1 MPWCTLSESAGRR
14 SAKAHRNPMKL
25 LSAILLS
32 GSLLL
37 ATDLRAQESRVH
49 QTYEPASRTTKLLS
63 SHLVLLDSP
72 DQFLEGQLVAFWPGE
87 SMLGAPVR
95 IVINITSR
103 APAEIYHNRE
113 SHLFSTTDLN
123 RADLGPMGFYGAYR
137 QVSTEFPDI
146 YQFMKG
152 DVVRVPI
159 PKTALVLAGNHE
171 ALLTAEELFSRDI
184 ALKEL
189 LEMANAAHLTFRFEA
204 VNVDLNRDQ
213 LFTIRAFAQSVTSSD
228 KSAIAKS
235 SVFENIDQPPLP
247 IDTSSASLELT
258 LNWLQKQIAASGRI
272 KGISQSWMKTEI
284 QSFSACNLT
293 LRETP
298 LSQEAVEDSAIL
310 RPIVQYVVNLAD
322 LNPRSALVTRP
333 LLHSVLDFSTVRF
346 ATRDNRTAIQVLVRQ
361 SVTGKEYERG
371 TDYRLA
377 INVQTDAAACQ
388 VRDAMLRAIRLCSA
402 SP

>member
-1 MPWCTLSESAGRR
+1 
-14 SAKAHRNPMKL
+14 MKL
-25 LSAILLS
+25 LSAIFLLS
-32 GSLLL
+32 GSLLF
-37 ATDLRAQESRVH
+37 ATNLRAQEARVH

-87 SMLGAPVR
+87 LMLGAPVR
-95 IVINITSR
+95 IVLNLTSR
-103 APAEIYHNRE
+103 APAELYHNRE
-113 SHLFSTTDLN
+113 SHLFSTTELN
-123 RADLGPMGFYGAYR
+123 RTDLGPMGFYGTYR

-146 YQFMKG
+146 YQFTKR

-159 PKTALVLAGNHE
+159 PQTALVLASSHE

-184 ALKEL
+184 ALNEL
-189 LEMANAAHLTFRFEA
+189 LEMANAAHLTFRFEG

-213 LFTIRAFAQSVTSSD
+213 LLTVRAFAQSVTSSD
-228 KSAIAKS
+228 RSAIAKS
-235 SVFENIDQPPLP
+235 SVLENIDQPPLP
-247 IDTSSASLELT
+247 VDTSSASLELT
-258 LNWLQKQIAASGRI
+258 LSWLQKQIAASGRI
-272 KGISQSWMKTEI
+272 QGISGSWVKTEI

-293 LRETP
+293 LRETT
-298 LSQEAVEDSAIL
+298 LSQEALEDSAIL

-333 LLHSVLDFSTVRF
+333 LIHSVLGFSTVRF
-346 ATRDNRTAIQVLVRQ
+346 ATLDNRTAIQVLVRQ
-361 SVTGKEYERG
+361 PVTGKEYERG

-377 INVQTDAAACQ
+377 INLQTDAAAFQ
-388 VRDAMLRAIRLCSA
+388 VRDAMLRAIKLCSA